1 MHEHSPTV
9 VWLSPK
15 HWTCCQSWCYNDAM
29 CGRFTL
35 FSSPERLAE
44 LFGLA
49 EPPRLAPR
57 YNIAPTQPVAI
68 VRADAQTQAREWAL
82 VQWGLVPSWAKDLGM
97 GSRLINARAET
108 VAEKPAVRAAFK
120 RRRCLIPADG
130 FYEWQRTDK
139 GKQPYFVHLRDG
151 SPFAMAGLW
160 EFWEGPDG
168 SALESCTILTTGANE
183 LMAPLHNRMPV
194 IVAPEDYQDWLTID
208 LDRERDRASLLH
220 HLLRPFPAEAM
231 DAYPVSTYVN
241 SPRNEGAD
249 CIAPLVH

>member
-1 MHEHSPTV
+1 
-9 VWLSPK
+9 
-15 HWTCCQSWCYNDAM
+15 M

-44 LFGLA
+44 LFDLA
-49 EPPRLAPR
+49 EPPQLAPR

-68 VRADAQTQAREWAL
+68 VRADARTQTREWAL
-82 VQWGLVPSWAKDLGM
+82 VQWGLVPSWAKDPSM

-108 VAEKPAVRAAFK
+108 VAEKPSFRAAFK

-130 FYEWQRTDK
+130 FYEWQRTSK

-160 EFWEGPDG
+160 EFWTGPDG
-168 SALESCTILTTGANE
+168 SALESCTILTTEANE

-194 IVAPEDYQDWLTID
+194 IVAPEDYQNWLTID
-208 LDRERDRASLLH
+208 LDRERERASLLH

-231 DAYPVSTYVN
+231 EAYPVSTYVN

-249 CIAPLVH
+249 CIAPLVC